1 MNRDRVMGEEKP
13 KKSKCDFWE
22 LLTDIRFIA
31 TVIIV
36 ILALLYKLGIL
47 APS

>member
-1 MNRDRVMGEEKP
+1 MDEDKGKNNL
-13 KKSKCDFWE
+13 DFVGLWRNV
-22 LLTDIRFIA
+22 TFIV

-47 APS
+47 KPS